1 MAEQPP
7 EGAGGQIPEDVLV
20 TAARLFS
27 EVGYD
32 QVTTEFI
39 ANACGVDTTV
49 VRDAYGGKRGVYL
62 AVIEWLTRE
71 RMEFLAPVVATFT
84 PDADGLVRLVDRIL
98 DWALERRDLQSIWIH
113 RWMSDAI
120 DFPDLE
126 MRYGRP
132 PVAMLTEKVAE
143 AIDDAMDPEL
153 FTWQTTWTISGF
165 VRGGYVGADG
175 TRRHVDDPEVLD
187 RFRRYLHQT
196 ARCAAAR

>member
-7 EGAGGQIPEDVLV
+7 KVAGGQIPEDVLV
-20 TAARLFS
+20 VAARLFS
-27 EVGYD
+27 ELGYD

-39 ANACGVDTTV
+39 ANACGVDTTM
-49 VRDAYGGKRGVYL
+49 VRDAYGGKRGIYL

-84 PDADGLVRLVDRIL
+84 PDADGLIRLIDRIL
-98 DWALERRDLQSIWIH
+98 DWALEHRDLQSIWIH

-126 MRYGRP
+126 MQYGRP

-143 AIDDAMDPEL
+143 AIDDAKDPEL

-175 TRRHVDDPEVLD
+175 TRRHVDDPKVLD